1 MAKNEWEITVGDYVV
16 YPTHGVG
23 QVSEITDETI
33 AGVTVEFLVI
43 LFAKN
48 RMTLKIPVNKIEVSG
63 LRKLS
68 TEAEIKRAID
78 IMRTSPQQKR
88 IVWAK
93 RAQEYEEKLNSG
105 DPIVVAEVVRD
116 LYKRTDRIDQS
127 FSERQIYEQALT
139 RLADE
144 YAAIYGL
151 PADEAVAKIEGIME
165 KEDKKQQAVK
175 EKEGKDKANDVKP
188 KSESDF
194 DDEEFDDEEE

>member
-78 IMRTSPQQKR
+78 IMKTSPQQKR

-93 RAQEYEEKLNSG
+93 RAQEYEEKINSG